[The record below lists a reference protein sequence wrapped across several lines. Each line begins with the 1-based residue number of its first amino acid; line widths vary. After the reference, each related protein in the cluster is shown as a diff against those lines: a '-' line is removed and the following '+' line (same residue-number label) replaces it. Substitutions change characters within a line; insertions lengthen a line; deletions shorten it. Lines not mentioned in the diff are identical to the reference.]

1 MSTTEDDAT
10 KAAAAAAAAT
20 TDDAKMEDSTAATV
34 AATKAVAASST
45 DTTDNDTTNAV
56 GTTEATLAAAAAAAG
71 AVVEVS
77 QAEGDAPAVAAPT
90 PQDTAAG
97 GIQLVPE
104 QSVSVSGRVSLL
116 SDVDGQGKRR
126 FFPRVK
132 HLIGNKEWEDVSFV
146 MCAYFCCVCVLFS
159 PLLTRTIANILV
171 SLSVPYTGPPVY

>member
-71 AVVEVS
+71 AVVEDS

-90 PQDTAAG
+90 PQDAAG

-146 MCAYFCCVCVLFS
+146 LCAYFCCV
-159 PLLTRTIANILV
+159 
-171 SLSVPYTGPPVY
+171 